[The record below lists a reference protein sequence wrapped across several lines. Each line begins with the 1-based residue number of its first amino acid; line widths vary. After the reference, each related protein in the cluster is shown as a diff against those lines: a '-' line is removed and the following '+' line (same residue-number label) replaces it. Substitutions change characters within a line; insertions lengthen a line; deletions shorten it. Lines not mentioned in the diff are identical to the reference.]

1 MNRPVRFVHIAL
13 YTPIIGRVFGES
25 QSSFFMKHIH
35 FSLSMCF
42 FHIQYLFFMVF
53 SNPLPS
59 YFAFFRSFSGFLL
72 LHFPHWHPQKRN
84 RHVNLP
90 VPAFSTFRA
99 HNRSFPVWASDIP
112 AREEESF
119 PEYHSFFLLF
129 FPPVF
134 PLPFSL
140 MLSLLTVYR
149 NTRSCFF
156 LSRFLSGLCRN

>member
-13 YTPIIGRVFGES
+13 YTPIIGGGFGES

-53 SNPLPS
+53 INPLPS
-59 YFAFFRSFSGFLL
+59 YFAFFALFLAFFCYIFHIGILKKGTGMLICLFLL
-72 LHFPHWHPQKRN
+72 
-84 RHVNLP
+84 
-90 VPAFSTFRA
+90 FSTFRA